1 MAIPFIK
8 TPITAYHLRINREH
22 SNFSL
27 FSAVVLVSLISR
39 IRSSD
44 LFSPC

>member
-1 MAIPFIK
+1 MAIPFTK
-8 TPITAYHLRINREH
+8 APITANHARINREQ

-27 FSAVVLVSLISR
+27 FSVVILVLLISQ

-44 LFSPC
+44 LFIPC